1 MGFGRSPSVV
11 QLLQF
16 AQVPLLHWRRF
27 PVGWL
32 RFGIFGAR
40 SMSFK
45 ASIWNWKAMEVF
57 RLKLLSS
64 IWRSPR
70 DEELGSPCTVSVQ
83 GLFLM
88 QTIACK
94 GDASHDVIIGDVI
107 GRGAFSMVATL
118 SCLEQWAADGTTSE
132 LFWSV
137 WVQLFHLDSQESPSF
152 ALENPW
158 QLVPLGRGMYLSDCF
173 PCCHV
178 QNRYREVQTRYDI
191 DIQDH
196 THIIL
201 HLLGSRVQL
210 AVLQFGSSLIWM

>member
-45 ASIWNWKAMEVF
+45 PSIWNWKAMEVF

-64 IWRSPR
+64 IGRSPR

-94 GDASHDVIIGDVI
+94 GDVSHEVIIGDVI

-118 SCLEQWAADGTTSE
+118 SCLVSNGPPMA
-132 LFWSV
+132 
-137 WVQLFHLDSQESPSF
+137 
-152 ALENPW
+152 
-158 QLVPLGRGMYLSDCF
+158 
-173 PCCHV
+173 
-178 QNRYREVQTRYDI
+178 
-191 DIQDH
+191 
-196 THIIL
+196 
-201 HLLGSRVQL
+201 QL
-210 AVLQFGSSLIWM
+210 ASCFGACEFNFFTSTLKRVTHPLLLKIHDNWCR